1 MNENLKEKT
10 MDFIF
15 NIPVKIIFG
24 EKCISKNSEAIKP
37 YGAKAFIVT
46 GKNSSKANGS
56 YNDIVEALDREKI
69 KHYLYDRIEANPS
82 VESVREASA
91 IAKEQNADFIIGIG
105 GGSPLDAAKAIA
117 ILAVNSIDNEELFS
131 GTYKNKPLPVIA
143 VPTTAGTGSEVTPY
157 SILTYNEIKN
167 KKSIG
172 SDSIF
177 PVLAFLDPSYTETL
191 NYTITVNTA
200 IDALSHSV
208 EGYLSKRSTSVIEP
222 FALESI
228 KILGAELKLL
238 VNKKNPSPESR
249 EALLYASMLAG
260 IVIAHTG
267 TTIVHAMGYP
277 LTYYKNI
284 DHGRANGLL
293 LYEYLKFLKSST
305 DKVDTIL
312 KSMEMDIDEFGN
324 IISALLGTKEVLS
337 DDELKLFTDTAKSA
351 EKNILNTPIP
361 PTVEEIKSIYIKSLK

>member
-15 NIPVKIIFG
+15 NIPVKIVFG
-24 EKCISKNSEAIKP
+24 RKCISKNSEAIKP
-37 YGAKAFIVT
+37 YGAKAFVVT

-56 YNDIVEALDREKI
+56 YNDIVEALNREKI
-69 KHYLYDRIEANPS
+69 KHYLYDKIEANPS
-82 VESVREASA
+82 VESVREASI

-131 GTYKNKPLPVIA
+131 GIYKHKPLPVIA

-172 SDSIF
+172 ADSIF

-208 EGYLSKRSTSVIEP
+208 EGYLSKKSTDVIEP

-238 VNKKNPSPESR
+238 ANKKNPGPESR

-293 LYEYLKFLKSST
+293 MYEYLKFVKDST

-324 IISALLGTKEVLS
+324 TISALLGTKEVLS

-351 EKNILNTPIP
+351 EKNILNTPAT

>member
-15 NIPVKIIFG
+15 NIPVKIVFG
-24 EKCISKNSEAIKP
+24 KKCISKNSETIKP

-69 KHYLYDRIEANPS
+69 KHYLYDKIEANPS
-82 VESVREASA
+82 VETVRKASA

-117 ILAVNSIDNEELFS
+117 ILAVNSINNEELFS
-131 GTYKNKPLPVIA
+131 GTYKNKPLPVVA

-157 SILTYNEIKN
+157 SILTYDEIKN

-191 NYTITVNTA
+191 NYTTTVNTA

-208 EGYLSKRSTSVIEP
+208 EGYLSKRSTDVIEP
-222 FALESI
+222 FAIESI

-238 VNKKNPSPESR
+238 TNKKNPGPESR

-277 LTYYKNI
+277 LTYYRNI

-293 LYEYLKFLKSST
+293 LYEYLKFLKDST

-312 KSMEMDIDEFGN
+312 KSMEMTIDEFGN
-324 IISALLGTKEVLS
+324 IISALLGTKELLT

-361 PTVEEIKSIYIKSLK
+361 PTAEEIKNIYIKSLK